1 MDAIPLPSRWS
12 RLIWGIAMGTAV
24 GCGEEQPAVQDV
36 PAGAAAIDGTDG
48 KVVSA
53 GDAAADVA
61 PAGDCPATPCPGD
74 HWCSAGVCKARPT
87 EAAASKARASC
98 GFGAGA
104 RVEETVGREH
114 PVGKAIPID
123 TFVLVMMENRSFDHY
138 FGAAK
143 AFGLDVNGHPPGA
156 ANPNDKG
163 EPVPIYHEATACIH
177 DVGHSWNASHRQWN
191 GGKNDGFWL
200 TNHNAKADGSRAL
213 GYFDG
218 SDLTFYYGVA
228 KAFGLSD
235 AHHCSLLGPTWVNRM
250 FYVAGT
256 SWGLVVNNV
265 PPAAVMAANQKA
277 HILAQLDAAGVD
289 WRIYQSAGTV
299 FLLFADWLGQPKALE
314 RVRTV
319 EEFHLDAAAGKLPA
333 VSFVEP
339 DYLAGGAARND
350 EHPPGT
356 PWQGEQFVHGVLTS
370 LMKSPQWP
378 NAAYVQT
385 YDEHGGFYDH
395 APPPAACP
403 PDGYAPRT
411 GPKDEPGTFDRLGF
425 RVPFLVASPWSK
437 AGHVSHVV
445 TDNTAP
451 MRLVQARF
459 GLPALTARDANAWP
473 LFDFFDFSKR
483 TYATPPALPAPKP
496 MTAEIA
502 ACRKKFP

>member
-1 MDAIPLPSRWS
+1 MNAVSRS
-12 RLIWGIAMGTAV
+12 VALVVACLSAA
-24 GCGEEQPAVQDV
+24 CGEDPVGAIDADLAT
-36 PAGAAAIDGTDG
+36 AGAAQDGTG
-48 KVVSA
+48 AAAGSA
-53 GDAAADVA
+53 GDMETAAA
-61 PAGDCPATPCPGD
+61 PCPATPCPAD
-74 HWCSAGVCKARPT
+74 QWCNAGGCNVRPT
-87 EAAASKARASC
+87 ESEAAKARASC
-98 GFGAGA
+98 GFGPGA

-114 PVGKAIPID
+114 PTGKAIPID

-138 FGAAK
+138 FGAGK

-156 ANPNDKG
+156 SNPNDKG
-163 EPVPIYHEATACIH
+163 EAVPVYHEVTACIH
-177 DVGHSWNASHRQWN
+177 DVAHNWNAAHRQYN

-200 TNHNAKADGSRAL
+200 TNHSAKADGSRAL

-235 AHHCSLLGPTWVNRM
+235 SHHSSLLGPTWVNRM

-256 SWGLVVNNV
+256 SWGLVANNV
-265 PPAAVMAANQKA
+265 PPPAVMAANQQK

-299 FLLFADWLGQPKALE
+299 FLLFAEWLGKPESME
-314 RVRTV
+314 RLRTI
-319 EEFHLDAAAGKLPA
+319 EQFHQDAAAGKLPA

-350 EHPPGT
+350 EHPPAT
-356 PWQGEQFVHGVLTS
+356 PWQGEQFVHSVLTS

-378 NAAYVQT
+378 NAAYIQT

-395 APPPAACP
+395 APPPPTCP
-403 PDGYAPRT
+403 PDGYAPRI
-411 GPKDEPGTFDRLGF
+411 GPQDEPGKFDRMGF
-425 RVPFLVASPWSK
+425 RVPLLVASPWSK
-437 AGHVSHVV
+437 PDYVSHVA

-451 MRLVQARF
+451 LRLVQARF
-459 GLPALTARDANAWP
+459 GLPALTARDANMWP

-483 TYATPPALPAPKP
+483 SFATPPPLPAPKP